1 MQVSTITRH
10 IKNYNFSEPTAVDH
24 QPQYARST
32 CPLSPDTGVNYVV
45 KHNTTGGTNVM
56 CRDIVDKRTHGV
68 GAKSRNI
75 YCCAVVQ
82 WQKVSHVCAVNH

>member
-45 KHNTTGGTNVM
+45 KHNTTRPNVKGLSSPEFYY
-56 CRDIVDKRTHGV
+56 CTKYCSKRALTTFTSLEKV
-68 GAKSRNI
+68 GSTT
-75 YCCAVVQ
+75 
-82 WQKVSHVCAVNH
+82 